1 MAKKVKS
8 IIQNEKVCYIT
19 GDTYNLHEHHVF
31 GGAYKNAS
39 DRLGLTIY
47 LRADWHDMAD
57 YGIHFNKELREK
69 IQDEVQRFAME
80 YYGWDIE
87 RWFIEVGRSFLKD

>member
-1 MAKKVKS
+1 MAKKIKS

-31 GGAYKNAS
+31 GGSYKAAS
-39 DRLGLTIY
+39 DRLGLKIY
-47 LRADWHDMAD
+47 LRADWHNMAD
-57 YGIHFNKELREK
+57 YGIHFNKALRER

-80 YYGWDIE
+80 YYGWTEEQWI
-87 RWFIEVGRSFLKD
+87 IEVGRSFLI